1 MQLTSP
7 GRSVGVQSRV
17 PLPADKIL
25 ADLHARG
32 AHVIWACCVRLGRGL
47 VLLLRPQGGGR
58 RRVFRWEPSSDRSR
72 DLYVQWRHEKRTTS
86 TKCSLSLI
94 LLVQP
99 KERRERG
106 AHYYRP
112 RTLYGLRPACTQVL
126 TH

>member
-1 MQLTSP
+1 MTSP

-58 RRVFRWEPSSDRSR
+58 RRVFRWKQSSDRSFH
-72 DLYVQWRHEKRTTS
+72 LYYSYAYKRYVW
-86 TKCSLSLI
+86 L
-94 LLVQP
+94 
-99 KERRERG
+99 
-106 AHYYRP
+106 
-112 RTLYGLRPACTQVL
+112 
-126 TH
+126 

>member
-1 MQLTSP
+1 MTSP

-58 RRVFRWEPSSDRSR
+58 RRVFRREPGFRR
-72 DLYVQWRHEKRTTS
+72 DLDVGRSSVPDRASVGYVGGE
-86 TKCSLSLI
+86 
-94 LLVQP
+94 V
-99 KERRERG
+99 
-106 AHYYRP
+106 
-112 RTLYGLRPACTQVL
+112 VL
-126 TH
+126 EVVEG